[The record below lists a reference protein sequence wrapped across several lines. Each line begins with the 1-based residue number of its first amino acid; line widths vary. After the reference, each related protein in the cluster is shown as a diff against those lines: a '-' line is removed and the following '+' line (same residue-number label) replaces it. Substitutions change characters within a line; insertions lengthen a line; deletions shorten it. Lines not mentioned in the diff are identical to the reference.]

1 MRSEDAYN
9 IILESIQNSFLLII
23 AIAIS
28 TNIYAQKGSSQFS
41 LFGGFE
47 HFPELKCRNG
57 YNVGVEFKHYL
68 NNRVYALANFHAGV
82 NDGTKNVSYTR
93 DEIDYNFD
101 LSNSVRDYMIGF
113 GIGGDLL
120 HINRH
125 KIYMQGTV
133 GIGSSEQ
140 YEDGI
145 TLSPG
150 GAYDIVKTYEEKS
163 TRFAISASAGYD
175 YQLTDWLS
183 IGVNYTGWQIGYEYK
198 NSANVKLG
206 VIF

>member
-1 MRSEDAYN
+1 MKK
-9 IILESIQNSFLLII
+9 ILLII

-93 DEIDYNFD
+93 DEIDYKSN
-101 LSNSVRDYMIGF
+101 LSNSVRDYMLGF

-206 VIF
+206 IIF

>member
-1 MRSEDAYN
+1 MKK
-9 IILESIQNSFLLII
+9 IILILSILSSI
-23 AIAIS
+23 
-28 TNIYAQKGSSQFS
+28 NIYAQKGSSQFS

-198 NSANVKLG
+198 NSANIKLG
-206 VIF
+206 ITF

>member
-1 MRSEDAYN
+1 MKK
-9 IILESIQNSFLLII
+9 ILLII

-82 NDGTKNVSYTR
+82 NDGTKNVSDTR

-101 LSNSVRDYMIGF
+101 LSTSVRDYMLGF

-206 VIF
+206 IIF

>member
-1 MRSEDAYN
+1 MKN
-9 IILESIQNSFLLII
+9 ILLII

-101 LSNSVRDYMIGF
+101 LSNSVRDYMLGF

-206 VIF
+206 IIF

>member
-1 MRSEDAYN
+1 MKK
-9 IILESIQNSFLLII
+9 IILILSILSSI
-23 AIAIS
+23 
-28 TNIYAQKGSSQFS
+28 NIYAQKGSSQFS

-68 NNRVYALANFHAGV
+68 NSRVYALANFHAGV

-101 LSNSVRDYMIGF
+101 LSNSVRDYMLGF

-120 HINRH
+120 QINRH
-125 KIYMQGTV
+125 KIYMQGTI

-198 NSANVKLG
+198 NSANIKLG
-206 VIF
+206 IIF

>member
-1 MRSEDAYN
+1 MKK
-9 IILESIQNSFLLII
+9 ILLII

-82 NDGTKNVSYTR
+82 NDGTKNISYTR

-101 LSNSVRDYMIGF
+101 LSNSVRDYMLGF

-206 VIF
+206 IIF

>member
-1 MRSEDAYN
+1 MKK
-9 IILESIQNSFLLII
+9 ILLII

-101 LSNSVRDYMIGF
+101 LSNSVRDYMLGF

-175 YQLTDWLS
+175 YQLTDRLS

-206 VIF
+206 IIF

>member
-1 MRSEDAYN
+1 VLSSN
-9 IILESIQNSFLLII
+9 ITLI
-23 AIAIS
+23 
-28 TNIYAQKGSSQFS
+28 T
-41 LFGGFE
+41 
-47 HFPELKCRNG
+47 C
-57 YNVGVEFKHYL
+57 
-68 NNRVYALANFHAGV
+68 VYALANFHAGV

-150 GAYDIVKTYEEKS
+150 GACATHARSRRKGE
-163 TRFAISASAGYD
+163 
-175 YQLTDWLS
+175 
-183 IGVNYTGWQIGYEYK
+183 
-198 NSANVKLG
+198 
-206 VIF
+206 

>member
-1 MRSEDAYN
+1 M
-9 IILESIQNSFLLII
+9 
-23 AIAIS
+23 
-28 TNIYAQKGSSQFS
+28 
-41 LFGGFE
+41 
-47 HFPELKCRNG
+47 
-57 YNVGVEFKHYL
+57 GVEFKHYL

-150 GAYDIVKTYEEKS
+150 GAA
-163 TRFAISASAGYD
+163 RAGSHRKRKERAGD
-175 YQLTDWLS
+175 QARCGRCTEH
-183 IGVNYTGWQIGYEYK
+183 IATTNR
-198 NSANVKLG
+198 
-206 VIF
+206 

>member
-1 MRSEDAYN
+1 MKK
-9 IILESIQNSFLLII
+9 ILLII

-101 LSNSVRDYMIGF
+101 LSNSVRDYMLGF

>member
-1 MRSEDAYN
+1 MKK
-9 IILESIQNSFLLII
+9 ILLII

-47 HFPELKCRNG
+47 HFPELKCRDG

-101 LSNSVRDYMIGF
+101 LSNSVRDYMLGF

-206 VIF
+206 IIF

>member
-1 MRSEDAYN
+1 MKK
-9 IILESIQNSFLLII
+9 ILLII
-23 AIAIS
+23 AIVIS

-101 LSNSVRDYMIGF
+101 LSNSVRDYMLGF

-206 VIF
+206 IIF

>member
-1 MRSEDAYN
+1 MKK
-9 IILESIQNSFLLII
+9 ILLII

-101 LSNSVRDYMIGF
+101 LSNSVRDYMLGF

-150 GAYDIVKTYEEKS
+150 GAYDIVKTHEEKS

-206 VIF
+206 IIF

>member
-1 MRSEDAYN
+1 MKK
-9 IILESIQNSFLLII
+9 ILLII

-93 DEIDYNFD
+93 DEIDYNLKSATKLF
-101 LSNSVRDYMIGF
+101 SV
-113 GIGGDLL
+113 LL
-120 HINRH
+120 ASKRPL
-125 KIYMQGTV
+125 
-133 GIGSSEQ
+133 
-140 YEDGI
+140 I
-145 TLSPG
+145 TELADKLRLKYPLLPTISPCPTMRLE
-150 GAYDIVKTYEEKS
+150 AIRSIIPISCRRYPKS
-163 TRFAISASAGYD
+163 
-175 YQLTDWLS
+175 
-183 IGVNYTGWQIGYEYK
+183 V
-198 NSANVKLG
+198 
-206 VIF
+206 

>member
-1 MRSEDAYN
+1 MKK
-9 IILESIQNSFLLII
+9 ILLII

-101 LSNSVRDYMIGF
+101 LSNSVRDYMLGF

-206 VIF
+206 IIF

>member
-1 MRSEDAYN
+1 MQGLMTE
-9 IILESIQNSFLLII
+9 Q
-23 AIAIS
+23 
-28 TNIYAQKGSSQFS
+28 
-41 LFGGFE
+41 
-47 HFPELKCRNG
+47 
-57 YNVGVEFKHYL
+57 
-68 NNRVYALANFHAGV
+68 
-82 NDGTKNVSYTR
+82 KNVSYTR

-101 LSNSVRDYMIGF
+101 LSNSVRDYMLGF

-206 VIF
+206 IIF

>member
-1 MRSEDAYN
+1 MKK
-9 IILESIQNSFLLII
+9 ILLII

-101 LSNSVRDYMIGF
+101 LSNSVRDYIGQFFFSEIMDFRTAFNWLNVDTCSRHMKLLMCGGVKGCNPCTQPFRVIVCYNLSLRF
-113 GIGGDLL
+113 GQ
-120 HINRH
+120 R
-125 KIYMQGTV
+125 
-133 GIGSSEQ
+133 
-140 YEDGI
+140 
-145 TLSPG
+145 
-150 GAYDIVKTYEEKS
+150 
-163 TRFAISASAGYD
+163 
-175 YQLTDWLS
+175 
-183 IGVNYTGWQIGYEYK
+183 
-198 NSANVKLG
+198 
-206 VIF
+206 

>member
-1 MRSEDAYN
+1 MKK
-9 IILESIQNSFLLII
+9 ILLII

-82 NDGTKNVSYTR
+82 NVGTKNVSYTR

-101 LSNSVRDYMIGF
+101 LSNSVRDYMLGF

-206 VIF
+206 IIF